1 MGGYKKLMEYG
12 LEHFEYQSMKGAGQ
26 KFKIRVTE
34 WDSGIPIRKEGVYIC
49 RSTVRAVKSFVSAG
63 RLGICSGKKEH
74 SGSITGSCPGRDR
87 SGNDRISGQRRNSC
101 QTSGSNPKVCGKN

>member
-1 MGGYKKLMEYG
+1 MGGYKLMEYG

-26 KFKIRVTE
+26 NLNPGDG
-34 WDSGIPIRKEGVYIC
+34 WDSGFQSERGVYIC